1 MIHPVPPE
9 KGYSTVETFETL
21 AKRQSIRK
29 FKDDPIPQD
38 VLDQILK
45 AATLAPSGKNKQPWK
60 FYVVR
65 GEKRTEMIAEMQ
77 KGMDRLGAEGINTGS
92 ARYTIRVLE
101 QAPVTVFVFNPTS
114 RHPLLPRDVQEVYSD
129 LVDIQSVGA
138 AIQNMLLAA
147 TDLGVGS
154 LWICD
159 VYFGYEELCAWLGEP
174 GEMIAAVSLGYADHE
189 PRPRP
194 RKPVSEVTAYVE

>member
-1 MIHPVPPE
+1 M
-9 KGYSTVETFETL
+9 ETFDTI

-65 GEKRTEMIAEMQ
+65 GEKRAEMIAEMQ
-77 KGMDRLGAEGINTGS
+77 KGMDRLRAQGVNTGS
-92 ARYTIRVLE
+92 ARYTIRVLA
-101 QAPVTVFVFNPTS
+101 QAPVTVVVFNPFS
-114 RHPLLPRDVQEVYSD
+114 RHPLLPRDTLETYGDMVD
-129 LVDIQSVGA
+129 LQSVGA

-159 VYFGYEELCAWLGEP
+159 VYFGYEELCAWLGEK
-174 GEMIAAVSLGYADHE
+174 GEMIAAVALGYPDHK
-189 PRPRP
+189 PRFRP
-194 RKPVSEVTAYVE
+194 RKPLDEVTVYVE

>member
-1 MIHPVPPE
+1 M
-9 KGYSTVETFETL
+9 ETFDTI

-65 GEKRTEMIAEMQ
+65 GEKRAEMIAEMQ
-77 KGMDRLGAEGINTGS
+77 KGMDRLRAQGVNTGS
-92 ARYTIRVLE
+92 ARYTIRVLA
-101 QAPVTVFVFNPTS
+101 QAPVTVVVFNPFS
-114 RHPLLPRDVQEVYSD
+114 RHPLLPRDT
-129 LVDIQSVGA
+129 LGA

-159 VYFGYEELCAWLGEP
+159 VYFGYEELCAWLGEK
-174 GEMIAAVSLGYADHE
+174 GEMIAAVALGYPDHK
-189 PRPRP
+189 PRFRP
-194 RKPVSEVTAYVE
+194 RKPLDEVTVYVE